1 MTEHSGGSS
10 SLEWL
15 IRRQLLTVLLLVM
28 AGLLLLVHVSVSHL
42 TQNFVLSRLQHD
54 AESLI
59 GALEQTPQGQ
69 WQLREVALPQVYSR
83 VHSGHY
89 YLLQSNDLTLRSRSL
104 WDLEPPT
111 QRLPVGN
118 SHSEQAPGVSGQ
130 QWLILEQGFS
140 KQGQHFSLWLA
151 EDIAPLQQEQRQF
164 ELWLLLLLALSVP
177 LLLLLQR
184 RVLHRGFAR
193 LEPLC
198 ETLSQQ
204 QAGADIEFPSDI
216 PQEVQPLVETITQ
229 LLRRSGEQ
237 ITRSRTALGNLAHE
251 LKHPLQ
257 ELQWLAEQHPDAERG
272 AQLQRI
278 YQQLHQRIEREL
290 RRARIA
296 GTPGPGRQFVATE
309 EVPHLVNLLQ
319 RIGRADIDFQSEL
332 PSGAIPFDR
341 DDMLEL
347 LGNLLDNAWRHAS
360 RRVRLHIQPQG
371 NDIHQWSILVED
383 DGAGVDAA
391 DLLRLSERGVRL
403 DEQANGSGLG
413 LSICRAVAESYD
425 GELVFA
431 ASELGGLQVKVNMKA
446 T

>member
-1 MTEHSGGSS
+1 MTEGSVGSG
-10 SLEWL
+10 SLERR
-15 IRRQLLTVLLLVM
+15 IRRHLLIVLLLVM

-42 TQNFVLSRLQHD
+42 TQNFVLSRLQRD

-59 GALEQTPQGQ
+59 AALSQTPQGH
-69 WQLREVALPQVYSR
+69 WQLREAVLPQAYNR

-89 YLLQSNDLTLRSRSL
+89 YLLQSHDLTLRSRSL
-104 WDLEPPT
+104 WDLDPST
-111 QRLPVGN
+111 QRLPVGS
-118 SHSEQAPGVSGQ
+118 SHTELAQGVSGQ

-140 KQGQHFSLWLA
+140 KQGQDFSLWLA
-151 EDIAPLQQEQRQF
+151 EDIAPLQQEQRLF
-164 ELWLLLLLALSVP
+164 ELWLLLLLTLSVP

-193 LEPLC
+193 LEPLR
-198 ETLSQQ
+198 ETLSKQ
-204 QAGADIEFPSDI
+204 QAGADIEFPADI
-216 PQEVQPLVETITQ
+216 PQEVRPLVESITQ

-257 ELQWLAEQHPDAERG
+257 ELQWLAEQHPDAEQG

-296 GTPGPGRQFVATE
+296 GTPGPGRQFVAAE
-309 EVPHLVNLLQ
+309 EVPHLVSLLQ

-332 PSGAIPFDR
+332 PSGAMPFDR

-347 LGNLLDNAWRHAS
+347 LGNLLDNAWRFATQ
-360 RRVRLHIQPQG
+360 RVRLVIVPVQNEHNAWRI
-371 NDIHQWSILVED
+371 SVED
-383 DGAGVDAA
+383 DGTGVNAT
-391 DLLRLSERGVRL
+391 DLEHLTKRGVRL
-403 DEQANGSGLG
+403 DEHSGGSGLG
-413 LSICRAVAESYD
+413 LSICQAVAQSY
-425 GELVFA
+425 GGKLELSQSA
-431 ASELGGLQVKVNMKA
+431 LGGLKVDVMLRG
-446 T
+446 

>member
-1 MTEHSGGSS
+1 MTEHSGGSG
-10 SLEWL
+10 SLEWR

-28 AGLLLLVHVSVSHL
+28 AGLLLLVHISVSHL
-42 TQNFVLSRLQHD
+42 TQNFVLSRMQHD

-59 GALEQTPQGQ
+59 GALEQAPQGQ
-69 WQLREVALPQVYSR
+69 WQLREAALPQAYNR

-89 YLLQSNDLTLRSRSL
+89 YLLQSSDLTLRSRSL

-111 QRLPVGN
+111 QPQPVGN
-118 SHSEQAPGVSGQ
+118 SHTELVQGVSGQ
-130 QWLILEQGFS
+130 QWLTLEQGFS
-140 KQGQHFSLWLA
+140 KQGQDFSLWLA

-164 ELWLLLLLALSVP
+164 EFWLLLLLALSVP

-193 LEPLC
+193 LEPLR
-198 ETLSQQ
+198 EALSQQ
-204 QAGADIEFPSDI
+204 QAGADIEFPADI
-216 PQEVQPLVETITQ
+216 PQEVQPLVEAISQ

-296 GTPGPGRQFVATE
+296 GTPGPGRQFVAAE
-309 EVPHLVNLLQ
+309 EVPHLVSLLQ
-319 RIGRADIDFQSEL
+319 RIGRADIHFESEL
-332 PSGAIPFDR
+332 PSSAIPFDR

-347 LGNLLDNAWRHAS
+347 LGNLLDNAWRHATQQ
-360 RRVRLHIQPQG
+360 VRLVIAPVQNEHNAWRI
-371 NDIHQWSILVED
+371 SVED
-383 DGAGVDAA
+383 DGSGVNAA
-391 DLLRLSERGVRL
+391 DLEHLTKRGVRL
-403 DEQANGSGLG
+403 DEHSGGSGLG
-413 LSICRAVAESYD
+413 LSICQAVAQSY
-425 GELVFA
+425 GGRLEL
-431 ASELGGLQVKVNMKA
+431 SHSTLGGLRVDV
-446 T
+446 TLRG